1 MALLYDAHRGTS
13 APTPPAFAIVLAGGT
28 GRRMGGASK
37 PDVVVAGRR
46 MIDHVLGELA
56 AQSVPAVV
64 VGPPDL
70 DVPVGAPTGVILV
83 REDPPLGGP
92 AAGIA
97 AGYAAGLSAFAAGVS
112 SETGPGSGSG
122 APAGVSPEPGS
133 GTTASCVAGPSPSG
147 SLVAILACDAP
158 FAPRVLPDLVAAA
171 SDSGPHICGGD
182 SSAESV
188 GAVAITPDGRLQR
201 LLCVVD
207 SGALGAAIRRLDADG
222 GVRDRSVRALLGDLP
237 LTPVDVPAWATD
249 ADTPDE
255 VFALERMSPD
265 GRESSR

>member
-1 MALLYDAHRGTS
+1 MTVPYEAHPG
-13 APTPPAFAIVLAGGT
+13 APAQLPLSFAIVLAGGT

-37 PDVVVAGRR
+37 PDVIVAGRR

-70 DVPVGAPTGVILV
+70 AVPVDAPTGVTLV
-83 REDPPLGGP
+83 REDPPFGGP

-97 AGYAAGLSAFAAGVS
+97 AGYD
-112 SETGPGSGSG
+112 
-122 APAGVSPEPGS
+122 
-133 GTTASCVAGPSPSG
+133 AGPLSPG
-147 SLVAILACDAP
+147 ALVAILACDAP

-171 SDSGPHICGGD
+171 SDSGRPTSIDDASSGSGRATSTEDAAAGSGRATSTEDAAAD
-182 SSAESV
+182 SSATSV
-188 GAVAITPDGRLQR
+188 GAVAITPDRRLQR

-207 SGALGAAIRRLDADG
+207 SGVLGAAIRRLDDDG

-249 ADTPDE
+249 ADTPDD
-255 VFALERMSPD
+255 VIALERMSPD

>member
-1 MALLYDAHRGTS
+1 MPYDDHRE
-13 APTPPAFAIVLAGGT
+13 APAELPPSFAIVLAGGT
-28 GRRMGGASK
+28 GRRMDGASK

-70 DVPVGAPTGVILV
+70 AVPADVPTGVTLV
-83 REDPPLGGP
+83 REDPPFGGP

-97 AGYAAGLSAFAAGVS
+97 AGYDAGPLS
-112 SETGPGSGSG
+112 
-122 APAGVSPEPGS
+122 S
-133 GTTASCVAGPSPSG
+133 GT
-147 SLVAILACDAP
+147 LVAILACDAP

-171 SDSGPHICGGD
+171 SNSGGPTSTGVGASDSARTKLTGDAD
-182 SSAESV
+182 SSAASV
-188 GAVAITPDGRLQR
+188 GAVAVTPDGRIQR

-207 SGALGAAIRRLDADG
+207 SDALGAAIRRLENAG
-222 GVRDRSVRALLGDLP
+222 GVRDRSVRALLGGLP

-249 ADTPDE
+249 ADTPDD
-255 VFALERMSPD
+255 VIALERMSPD
-265 GRESSR
+265 GRESPL

>member
-1 MALLYDAHRGTS
+1 MTVPYEAHPG
-13 APTPPAFAIVLAGGT
+13 APAQLPLSFAIVLAGGT

-37 PDVVVAGRR
+37 PDVIVAGRR

-70 DVPVGAPTGVILV
+70 AVPVDAPTGVTLV
-83 REDPPLGGP
+83 REDPPFGGP

-97 AGYAAGLSAFAAGVS
+97 AGYD
-112 SETGPGSGSG
+112 
-122 APAGVSPEPGS
+122 
-133 GTTASCVAGPSPSG
+133 AGPLSPG
-147 SLVAILACDAP
+147 ALVAILACDAP

-171 SDSGPHICGGD
+171 SDSGRPTSIDDASSGSGRATSTEDAAAD
-182 SSAESV
+182 SSAASV
-188 GAVAITPDGRLQR
+188 GAVAITPDRRLQR

-207 SGALGAAIRRLDADG
+207 SGVLGAAIRRLENAG

-249 ADTPDE
+249 ADTPDD
-255 VFALERMSPD
+255 VIALERMSPD
-265 GRESSR
+265 GRESPL